1 MKRPG
6 DLSGRPGRKMNT
18 FCLVG
23 RIASEPELHET
34 SAGVTVCSV
43 DLEVD
48 RSSSAGGSR
57 ADTDRI
63 RIDVWR
69 GAAQTLA
76 SAARISGWV
85 AVRGRIQSRRY
96 EREGKT
102 WTAYGF
108 VAEKIEY
115 LR

>member
-1 MKRPG
+1 
-6 DLSGRPGRKMNT
+6 MNT

-23 RIASEPELHET
+23 RIVSEPELHET
-34 SAGVTVCSV
+34 SAGVSVCSV

-48 RSSSAGGSR
+48 RPSSAGGSR

-76 SAARISGWV
+76 SAARINGWI
-85 AVRGRIQSRRY
+85 AARGRIQSRRY

-115 LR
+115 LQ